1 MNQNETYLGN
11 SQVKKDGVQQ
21 GWTKEDIAEYQRC
34 MKDPVYF
41 AETYGKV
48 INLDKG
54 LVPFKLYPYQKEMF
68 NHFNDNRF
76 SIILACRQSG
86 KSISSCMYIL
96 WYALFHPDQT
106 IAVLANKGATARE
119 MLARITLALENTPF
133 FLQPGTKAL
142 NKGSIEF
149 SNNSKIIAAA
159 TSGSSIRGLS
169 VNLLFLDEFAFVD
182 DAATFYTSTYPV
194 ISSGKT
200 SRVIITSTANGIG
213 NTYHKIYE
221 GAVQGTNEFKPF
233 RVDWWDVP
241 GRDED
246 WKKQTISNTSEL
258 QFQQEFGNTFFGTGN
273 TLISADALMNMKA
286 EPPVSV
292 GDVSVY
298 AEPKANHDYIM
309 TVDVAK
315 GRGQDYST
323 FNIIDITTRPFK
335 QVACYRNNL
344 ISPILFPDVIHKWA
358 KKYNE
363 AYVIVESNDAGSVV
377 ANGLYYDIEYENTH
391 VESMIK
397 ANSIG
402 VTMNRKIKRIGCSN
416 LKDLLEE
423 KRLDIVDLNTISECS
438 TFEARGNSFEA
449 SDGNHDDLVMNL
461 VMFAWYVGSQSFIDN
476 TDVNLK
482 QMLYEEKMKQIE
494 DEVVPMGFIDDG
506 QEDNT
511 ETIGGQV
518 WEVTERT
525 ELF

>member
-1 MNQNETYLGN
+1 MNDTYLGN
-11 SQVKKDGVQQ
+11 AQVKRDGVQQ
-21 GWTKEDIAEYQRC
+21 GWTKQDIQEYQRC
-34 MKDPVYF
+34 MTDPVYF

-48 INLDKG
+48 ISLDEG

-68 NHFNDNRF
+68 EHFNDNRF
-76 SIILACRQSG
+76 SIVLACRQSG

-106 IAVLANKGATARE
+106 IAILANKGATARE

-149 SNNSKIIAAA
+149 SNNSRIIAAA

-169 VNLLFLDEFAFVD
+169 VNLLFLDEFAFVEN
-182 DAATFYTSTYPV
+182 AAQFYTSTYPV

-200 SRVIITSTANGIG
+200 SRVIVTSTANGIG
-213 NTYHKIYE
+213 NVFHKLYE
-221 GAVQGTNEFKPF
+221 GAVQEVNEFKPF

-241 GRDED
+241 GRDD
-246 WKKQTISNTSEL
+246 KWKQQTIANTSEL

-286 EPPVSV
+286 EPPVAV
-292 GDVSVY
+292 GDVNVY
-298 AEPKANHDYIM
+298 AEPKKNHDYIM

-323 FNIIDITTRPFK
+323 FNIIDITARPFK

-344 ISPILFPDVIHKWA
+344 ISPILYPDIIHKWA
-358 KKYNE
+358 KRYNE
-363 AYVIVESNDAGSVV
+363 AYVIIESNDQGAVV

-397 ANSIG
+397 SGAIG
-402 VTMNRKIKRIGCSN
+402 MTMTRKVKRIGCSN
-416 LKDLLEE
+416 LKDLIEE
-423 KRLDIVDLNTISECS
+423 KRLEIVDLNTISECS

-461 VMFAWYVGSQSFIDN
+461 VMFAWYVGSEAFVNQ
-476 TDVNLK
+476 TDVNIK
-482 QMLYEEKMKQIE
+482 QMLYEEKIKAIE
-494 DEVVPMGFIDDG
+494 DDITPVGIIDDG
-506 QEDNT
+506 TDSRQQEVMDG
-511 ETIGGQV
+511 EV
-518 WEVTERT
+518 WETGT
-525 ELF
+525 NTGLF

>member
-1 MNQNETYLGN
+1 VNETYLGN
-11 SQVKKDGVQQ
+11 AQVKRDGVQQ
-21 GWTKEDIAEYQRC
+21 GWTKEDVQEYQRC
-34 MKDPVYF
+34 MTDPVYF

-48 INLDKG
+48 ISLDKG
-54 LVPFKLYPYQKEMF
+54 LVPFKLYPYQREMF
-68 NHFNDNRF
+68 EHFNDNRF
-76 SIILACRQSG
+76 SIVLACRQSG

-106 IAVLANKGATARE
+106 IAILANKGATARE

-149 SNNSKIIAAA
+149 SNNSRIIAAA

-169 VNLLFLDEFAFVD
+169 VNLLFLDEFAFVEN
-182 DAATFYTSTYPV
+182 AAQFYASTYPV

-213 NTYHKIYE
+213 NVFHKIYE
-221 GAVQGTNEFKPF
+221 GAVQEVNEFKPF

-241 GRDED
+241 GRDD
-246 WKKQTISNTSEL
+246 KWKQQTIANTSEL

-286 EPPVSV
+286 EPPVTV
-292 GDVSVY
+292 GDVNVY
-298 AEPKANHDYIM
+298 VEPKANHDYIM

-315 GRGQDYST
+315 GRGQDHST

-344 ISPILFPDVIHKWA
+344 ISPILYPDIIHKWA
-358 KKYNE
+358 KRYNE
-363 AYVIVESNDAGSVV
+363 AYVIVESNDQGAVV

-397 ANSIG
+397 AGAIG
-402 VTMNRKIKRIGCSN
+402 MTMNRKVKRIGCSN
-416 LKDLLEE
+416 LKDLIEE
-423 KRLDIVDLNTISECS
+423 KRLEIVDLNTISECS

-461 VMFAWYVGSQSFIDN
+461 VMFAWYVGSEAFIN
-476 TDVNLK
+476 QTDVNLK
-482 QMLYEEKMKQIE
+482 QLLYEEKMKQIE
-494 DEVVPMGFIDDG
+494 DEVVPMGIIDDG
-506 QEDNT
+506 INT
-511 ETIGGQV
+511 TENTSSV
-518 WEVTERT
+518 WEVVEKT

>member
-1 MNQNETYLGN
+1 MNETYLGN
-11 SQVKKDGVQQ
+11 AQVKRDGVQQ
-21 GWTKEDIAEYQRC
+21 GWTKEDVQEYQRC
-34 MKDPVYF
+34 MTDPVYF

-48 INLDKG
+48 ISLDKG

-68 NHFNDNRF
+68 NHFQDNRF
-76 SIILACRQSG
+76 SIVLACRQSG
-86 KSISSCMYIL
+86 KSISSCIYIL

-106 IAVLANKGATARE
+106 IAILANKGATARE

-149 SNNSKIIAAA
+149 SNNSRIIATA

-169 VNLLFLDEFAFVD
+169 VNLLFLDEFAFVEN
-182 DAATFYTSTYPV
+182 AAQFYTSTYPV

-213 NTYHKIYE
+213 NIFHKIYE
-221 GAVQGTNEFKPF
+221 GAVQSVNEFKPF

-241 GRDED
+241 GRDEE
-246 WKKQTISNTSEL
+246 WKNQTIANTSEL

-286 EPPVSV
+286 EPAVGV
-292 GDVSVY
+292 GDVNVY
-298 AEPKANHDYIM
+298 VEPKANHDYIM

-323 FNIIDITTRPFK
+323 FNIIDISTNPFK
-335 QVACYRNNL
+335 QVATYRNNL
-344 ISPILFPDVIHKWA
+344 ISPILFPDIIHKWA
-358 KKYNE
+358 KRYNE
-363 AYVIVESNDAGSVV
+363 AYVIIESNDQGAVV
-377 ANGLYYDIEYENTH
+377 ANGLYYDIEYENMH

-397 ANSIG
+397 AGAIG
-402 VTMNRKIKRIGCSN
+402 MTMNRKVKRIGCSN
-416 LKDLLEE
+416 LKDLIEE
-423 KRLDIVDLNTISECS
+423 KKLHIVDLQTITECS

-461 VMFAWYVGSQSFIDN
+461 VMFSWYVGTEAFSNQ
-476 TDVNLK
+476 TDMTMK
-482 QMLYEEKMKQIE
+482 QMLYEEKMKAIE
-494 DEVVPMGFIDDG
+494 DDITPVGIIDDG
-506 QEDNT
+506 IEKDKS
-511 ETIGGQV
+511 EAIGGDV
-518 WEVTERT
+518 WFEHKTG
-525 ELF
+525 LF